1 MSIDLRESCLL
12 LWIPY
17 FCVLQEAAFIHL
29 AENER
34 EDNRQR
40 VNAIQLTV
48 KQMEESYVDGE
59 RKRRELQHVMD
70 SMFSRSAYTALYRN
84 NEKKKILLARAE
96 AQLRVKLMAPDWAP
110 LQLDNAGPL
119 PAAKS
124 DKMKKIV
131 AAIAGGKRNA
141 VSANPQEEVPA
152 GTKVFNGLGEGRDL
166 PRYLRSSAPV
176 QHQSLHLQETQSLIK
191 QFWSQVASASVASS
205 GASIHDFL
213 NSFFGKR
220 NSGAS
225 TDSVSLAYSLIL
237 AAQKYSEDDVFIEL
251 FWKIW
256 SGTWR
261 YIFAL
266 LLESIANCMRVNHS
280 NFFVTNCIFFSFHEQ
295 RRGFHSSTSHL
306 GRFRTF
312 SYFKKE
318 RGKWIDGN

>member
-1 MSIDLRESCLL
+1 
-12 LWIPY
+12 
-17 FCVLQEAAFIHL
+17 L

-70 SMFSRSAYTALYRN
+70 SMFSRSAYTTLYRN
-84 NEKKKILLARAE
+84 NEKKKILLARME
-96 AQLRVKLMAPDWAP
+96 AQLRVKLMAPDLAP
-110 LQLDNAGPL
+110 LQLDTAGP
-119 PAAKS
+119 PAVKN
-124 DKMKKIV
+124 DKIKKIV
-131 AAIAGGKRNA
+131 AAFAGGKRYA

-176 QHQSLHLQETQSLIK
+176 QHQALHLQETQSLIQ

-205 GASIHDFL
+205 KASIHDCL

-225 TDSVSLAYSLIL
+225 TDSVSLAYSLIS

-261 YIFAL
+261 YFLAFL
-266 LLESIANCMRVNHS
+266 YC
-280 NFFVTNCIFFSFHEQ
+280 
-295 RRGFHSSTSHL
+295 
-306 GRFRTF
+306 
-312 SYFKKE
+312 
-318 RGKWIDGN
+318 